1 MRDLGKALLKGI
13 KRVDLILFITVAF
26 LSMTSIL
33 TILGSV
39 ENFGKSKLIM
49 QLAMTAVG
57 TVIVF
62 VMANLDY
69 KFIVD
74 RFYIYMFG
82 ASVLL
87 LVLTLILGNTGV
99 NMDTANKSWIKIPF
113 IGISVQP
120 SEFVKLAFLC
130 TFSKHIDTVK
140 DKMNKPLCLIGLLAH
155 AGVIIGLILL
165 SGDLGVAL
173 VYVGVMMIMLF
184 CGGLSLWYFLA
195 MGVTAVVSF
204 PFLWDLLA
212 PYQQKRI
219 VYGFQP
225 HLDPSGVG
233 LQPLMSRETIA
244 RGGFFGIGLF
254 GPGRY
259 EDLAAS
265 HTDFIFATICE
276 KFGFFGGALVVIA
289 LVVLA
294 VRLIVIGIRCKGTV
308 GKLICC
314 GCGAIVIVQTL
325 ENLWMCL
332 ALVPVVGITLPFL
345 SCGGSSVLAM
355 YLLVG
360 LAHSVAAYEKR
371 FHFKRKES
379 ISLA

>member
-1 MRDLGKALLKGI
+1 
-13 KRVDLILFITVAF
+13 
-26 LSMTSIL
+26 MTSIL

-39 ENFGKSKLIM
+39 ENFGKSKLVM

-140 DKMNKPLCLIGLLAH
+140 DKMNKPLCLLGLLAH

-254 GPGRY
+254 GPGMY

-276 KFGFFGGALVVIA
+276 KFGFFGGFLILAALLILVIRVFIIA
-289 LVVLA
+289 YRADCSMGGYIAAGLGACIMLQTVEN
-294 VRLIVIGIRCKGTV
+294 IG
-308 GKLICC
+308 
-314 GCGAIVIVQTL
+314 
-325 ENLWMCL
+325 MCL
-332 ALVPVVGITLPFL
+332 ALLPVVGITLPFM
-345 SCGGSSVLAM
+345 SYGGSSVLAI
-355 YLLVG
+355 YITAGLLHSIY
-360 LAHSVAAYEKR
+360 AHRERPQSFYAASDQKQE
-371 FHFKRKES
+371 
-379 ISLA
+379 